1 MISITISNATL
12 ILGSH
17 VIFQDLNWEVQ
28 HDQKIGLIGP
38 NGAGKSS
45 LFKLIM
51 GEHSPEK
58 GGTVVKAKG
67 VTLGY
72 LPQHPEFDP
81 EKTALA
87 LALEGNPRVA
97 EIETELRR
105 IETKL
110 DDPEVYNNP
119 KMLER
124 VLDAQHKLLEEY
136 EALGGLNYDSRV
148 RELLRG
154 LGLPESDFE
163 KPIRALSG
171 GQKKLIG
178 LARLMLAR
186 PSVLLLDEPDNHLDM
201 PGKAYLEKLI
211 LDYPGAVV
219 IISHDRYILD
229 AVATHI
235 AEIEDGKI
243 TTFSGNYTEYV
254 IDKEE
259 RLARQEELYKTQQR
273 EVGRLQA
280 AIKRYALWGKIY
292 DNEDFARKAKSMQKR
307 LDKMDKVEKPILERR
322 KMDLALNGWR
332 GSNQVLEL
340 EAVSKSFLPH
350 PSPFAKHLD
359 GTRKGRETYVLNN
372 INFLIRHGERV
383 GLIGA
388 NGAGKSV
395 LLRLILGKE
404 QPTLGEIKIGPSVKV
419 GYYAQEHETL
429 DFNQTV
435 IDTVRLTGNMSEG
448 RAVSLLTRYLFTY
461 QQATQRVGALS
472 GGERSRLQLALLV
485 LSGANFLLLD
495 EPTNNL
501 VIASAEVLEN
511 ALNDFNG
518 TVLVISHDRYFLDR
532 TVNRIFA
539 LEDAQITEYIGGY
552 SDYAAKAEV
561 QAERQQEKGTQ
572 ASQMPQLT
580 LSLPAALGALALI
593 LLIGASSV
601 YFSLRAGLGPG
612 GAKII

>member
-1 MISITISNATL
+1 MISITVANATL
-12 ILGSH
+12 VLGSH
-17 VIFQDLNWEVQ
+17 VIFRDLSWDIQ

-45 LFKLIM
+45 LFKLII

-58 GGTVVKAKG
+58 GGTVIKAKG
-67 VTLGY
+67 VTVGY
-72 LPQHPEFDP
+72 LPQHPEFEP
-81 EKTALA
+81 HKTAIA

-97 EIETELRR
+97 EIENELHRV
-105 IETKL
+105 ETKL
-110 DDPEVYNNP
+110 SDPDVYNNA
-119 KMLER
+119 KSLGR

-136 EALGGLNYDSRV
+136 DSLGGLNYTSRV
-148 RELLRG
+148 RELLHG

-163 KPIRALSG
+163 KPISSLSG

-211 LDYPGAVV
+211 TEYPGAVV

-229 AVATHI
+229 AIATHI
-235 AEIEDGKI
+235 AEIEDGRI
-243 TTFSGNYTEYV
+243 TTFIGNYTEFI

-259 RLARQEELYKTQQR
+259 RLARQEELYQIQQR
-273 EVGRLQA
+273 EFGRLEMA
-280 AIKRYALWGKIY
+280 LKRYKVWVIFNDKFASRIHAMEARIARIEKIERP
-292 DNEDFARKAKSMQKR
+292 N
-307 LDKMDKVEKPILERR
+307 LERR
-322 KMDLALNGWR
+322 KMGLELNGWR

-340 EAVSKSFLPH
+340 ENVTKSFASQVSVSANK
-350 PSPFAKHLD
+350 PSD
-359 GTRKGRETYVLNN
+359 RTILNN
-372 INFLIRHGERV
+372 VNLLIRHGERV

-404 QPTLGEIKIGPSVKV
+404 MPTLGEIKIGPSVKV

-435 IDTVRLTGNMSEG
+435 IDAVRLFGNMSESN
-448 RAVSLLTRYLFTY
+448 AVSFLIRYLFSY
-461 QQATQRVGALS
+461 QQATQRIGSLS

-501 VIASAEVLEN
+501 DIASAEVLEN

-532 TVNRIFA
+532 TVKRIFA
-539 LEDAQITEYIGGY
+539 LENASITEYTGGY
-552 SDYAAKAEV
+552 SDYAAKVRVNANGQK
-561 QAERQQEKGTQ
+561 QAQ
-572 ASQMPQLT
+572 A
-580 LSLPAALGALALI
+580 
-593 LLIGASSV
+593 
-601 YFSLRAGLGPG
+601 
-612 GAKII
+612 

>member
-1 MISITISNATL
+1 MISITVSNATL

-17 VIFQDLNWEVQ
+17 VIFRDLNWEIQ

-45 LFKLIM
+45 LFKLII
-51 GEHSPEK
+51 GEHVPEK
-58 GGTVVKAKG
+58 GGTVIRAKG
-67 VTLGY
+67 VTVGY
-72 LPQHPEFDP
+72 LPQHPEFEL
-81 EKTALA
+81 EKTALT
-87 LALEGNPRVA
+87 LALEGNPRMA
-97 EIETELRR
+97 EIDSELQRAE
-105 IETKL
+105 IKL
-110 DDPEVYNNP
+110 SDPAVYNNT
-119 KMLER
+119 KSLER

-136 EALGGLNYDSRV
+136 ESLGGLNYASRV

-154 LGLPESDFE
+154 LGLPESDFD

-211 LDYPGAVV
+211 TEYPGAVV

-235 AEIEDGKI
+235 AEIEDGRI
-243 TTFSGNYTEYV
+243 TTFIGNYTEFIV
-254 IDKEE
+254 DKEE
-259 RLARQEELYKTQQR
+259 RLARQEELYQIQQR
-273 EVGRLQA
+273 EFGRLEMA
-280 AIKRYALWGKIY
+280 LKRYKVWVIFNDKFASRIHAMEARIARIEKIERP
-292 DNEDFARKAKSMQKR
+292 N
-307 LDKMDKVEKPILERR
+307 LDRR
-322 KMDLALNGWR
+322 KMGLELNGWR

-340 EAVSKSFLPH
+340 ENVTKSFAQSASVSTNKQGDRTILH
-350 PSPFAKHLD
+350 
-359 GTRKGRETYVLNN
+359 N
-372 INFLIRHGERV
+372 INLLIRHGERV

-404 QPTLGEIKIGPSVKV
+404 MPTLGEIKIGPSVKV

-435 IDTVRLTGNMSEG
+435 IDAVRLFGNMSESN
-448 RAVSLLTRYLFTY
+448 AVSFLIRYLFSY
-461 QQATQRVGALS
+461 QQATQRIRSLS

-501 VIASAEVLEN
+501 DIASAEVLEN

-532 TVNRIFA
+532 TVKRIFA
-539 LEDAQITEYIGGY
+539 LENASITEYIGGY
-552 SDYAAKAEV
+552 SDYAAKARV
-561 QAERQQEKGTQ
+561 NANGQKQAQ
-572 ASQMPQLT
+572 A
-580 LSLPAALGALALI
+580 
-593 LLIGASSV
+593 
-601 YFSLRAGLGPG
+601 
-612 GAKII
+612 

>member
-1 MISITISNATL
+1 MISITVSNATL

-17 VIFQDLNWEVQ
+17 AIFRDLNWEVQ
-28 HDQKIGLIGP
+28 HDQKVGLIGP

-45 LFKLIM
+45 LFKLIIR
-51 GEHSPEK
+51 EHAPEK
-58 GGTVVKAKG
+58 GGTVIKAKG
-67 VTLGY
+67 VTVGY
-72 LPQHPEFDP
+72 LSQHPELDP
-81 EKTALA
+81 EKTAIV
-87 LALEGNPRVA
+87 LALEGNSRLA
-97 EIETELRR
+97 EVENELQR
-105 IETKL
+105 IEHKL
-110 DDPEVYNNP
+110 GDPQVYNNA
-119 KMLER
+119 KSLER
-124 VLDAQHKLLEEY
+124 VLDSQHKLLEEY

-178 LARLMLAR
+178 LARLLLAR

-219 IISHDRYILD
+219 IISHDRYLLD
-229 AVATHI
+229 ACVTHI
-235 AEIEDGKI
+235 AEIEDGRI
-243 TTFSGNYTEYV
+243 ATFTGNYTEYFM
-254 IDKEE
+254 DKDE
-259 RLARQEELYKTQQR
+259 RLARQEELYKTQQH
-273 EVGRLQA
+273 EIGRLEA

-307 LDKMDKVEKPILERR
+307 LDKMDKLEKPVLERR
-322 KMDLALNGWR
+322 KMDLAINGWR

-340 EAVSKSFLPH
+340 EDVGKSFKRAPKSH
-350 PSPFAKHLD
+350 DFALRQSQETLD
-359 GTRKGRETYVLNN
+359 SEAVLNH
-372 INFLIRHGERV
+372 ISFLIRHGERV

-404 QPTLGEIKIGPSVKV
+404 QPTYGEIKIGPSVKV

-429 DFNQTV
+429 DFNQTL
-435 IDTVRLTGNMSEG
+435 IDAVRLGGNMSESH
-448 RAVSLLTRYLFTY
+448 AVSLLIRYLFTY
-461 QQATQRVGALS
+461 QQATQRVGSLS

-501 VIASAEVLEN
+501 DIASAEVLEN

-539 LEDAQITEYIGGY
+539 LEDAQMTEYIGGY
-552 SDYAAKAEV
+552 SDYAGRAEV
-561 QAERQQEKGTQ
+561 QFDRQQ
-572 ASQMPQLT
+572 
-580 LSLPAALGALALI
+580 
-593 LLIGASSV
+593 
-601 YFSLRAGLGPG
+601 
-612 GAKII
+612 AKA

>member
-1 MISITISNATL
+1 MISITVSNATL
-12 ILGSH
+12 VLGSH
-17 VIFQDLNWEVQ
+17 VIFRDLSWEIQ

-45 LFKLIM
+45 LFKLII

-58 GGTVVKAKG
+58 GGTVIKAKG
-67 VTLGY
+67 VSVGY
-72 LPQHPEFDP
+72 LPQHPEFEP
-81 EKTALA
+81 HKTALA

-97 EIETELRR
+97 EIENDLHQVEN
-105 IETKL
+105 KL
-110 DDPEVYNNP
+110 NDPEVYNNA
-119 KMLER
+119 KSLGR
-124 VLDAQHKLLEEY
+124 VLDAQYKLFEEY
-136 EALGGLNYDSRV
+136 ESLGGLNYESRV

-163 KPIRALSG
+163 KPISALSG

-211 LDYPGAVV
+211 NDYPGAVV

-229 AVATHI
+229 AIATHI
-235 AEIEDGKI
+235 AEIEDGTI
-243 TTFSGNYTEYV
+243 TTFTGNYTEFIV
-254 IDKEE
+254 DKEE
-259 RLARQEELYKTQQR
+259 RLARQEELYQIQQR
-273 EVGRLQA
+273 EIGRLEMA
-280 AIKRYALWGKIY
+280 LKRYKTWVIFNDKFASRVHAMEARIARIEKI
-292 DNEDFARKAKSMQKR
+292 ERPV
-307 LDKMDKVEKPILERR
+307 LDRR
-322 KMDLALNGWR
+322 KMDLELNGWR
-332 GSNQVLEL
+332 GSNQVLEF
-340 EAVSKSFLPH
+340 EVVSKTFLSHAP
-350 PSPFAKHLD
+350 PLLN
-359 GTRKGRETYVLNN
+359 GRGVYVLHN

-404 QPTLGEIKIGPSVKV
+404 NPTLGEIKIGPSVKV

-435 IDTVRLTGNMSEG
+435 IDAVRLSGNMSESN
-448 RAVSLLTRYLFTY
+448 AVSFLIRYLFTY
-461 QQATQRVGALS
+461 QQATQRIGTLS

-501 VIASAEVLEN
+501 DIASAEVLEN

-532 TVNRIFA
+532 TVSRIFA
-539 LEDAQITEYIGGY
+539 LENAQITEYIGGY
-552 SDYAAKAEV
+552 SDYAAKAGV
-561 QAERQQEKGTQ
+561 N
-572 ASQMPQLT
+572 L
-580 LSLPAALGALALI
+580 
-593 LLIGASSV
+593 
-601 YFSLRAGLGPG
+601 F
-612 GAKII
+612 GAKQVKA

>member
-1 MISITISNATL
+1 MISITVSNATL

-17 VIFQDLNWEVQ
+17 AIFRDLNWEVQ

-45 LFKLIM
+45 LFKLMI

-58 GGTVVKAKG
+58 SGSVIRAKG
-67 VTLGY
+67 VTAGY
-72 LPQHPEFDP
+72 LPQHPEFEL
-81 EKTALA
+81 EKTALT
-87 LALEGNPRVA
+87 LALEGNPRLA
-97 EIETELRR
+97 EIESELER
-105 IETKL
+105 IEGKL
-110 DDPEVYNNP
+110 GDPAIYNNT
-119 KMLER
+119 KSLER
-124 VLDAQHKLLEEY
+124 VLDSQHRLLEEY
-136 EALGGLNYDSRV
+136 ESLGGMNYTSRV

-211 LDYPGAVV
+211 IDYPGAVV
-219 IISHDRYILD
+219 IISHDRYLLD
-229 AVATHI
+229 ACVTHI

-243 TTFSGNYTEYV
+243 STFIGNYTEYI

-259 RLARQEELYKTQQR
+259 RLARQEELFQIQQR
-273 EVGRLQA
+273 EIGRLEMA
-280 AIKRYALWGKIY
+280 LKRYKQWVVFNDKFATRIHNMEARIERIEKI
-292 DNEDFARKAKSMQKR
+292 DR
-307 LDKMDKVEKPILERR
+307 PILERR

-332 GSNQVLEL
+332 GSNQVLEM
-340 EAVSKSFLPH
+340 ENVKKTFSH
-350 PSPFAKHLD
+350 
-359 GTRKGRETYVLNN
+359 RQVLND

-395 LLRLILGKE
+395 LLRLILGRE
-404 QPTLGEIKIGPSVKV
+404 QPTDGEIKIGPSVKV

-429 DFNQTV
+429 DFNQTL
-435 IDTVRLTGNMSEG
+435 IDTVRLGGNMSESN
-448 RAVSLLTRYLFTY
+448 AVSFLIRYLFTY
-461 QQATQRVGALS
+461 QQATQRIGSLS

-501 VIASAEVLEN
+501 DIASAEVLEN

-518 TVLVISHDRYFLDR
+518 TVLVITHDRYFLDR

-539 LEDAQITEYIGGY
+539 LENAAITEYIGGY
-552 SDYAAKAEV
+552 SDYAEQAEV
-561 QAERQQEKGTQ
+561 HADAQKMA
-572 ASQMPQLT
+572 
-580 LSLPAALGALALI
+580 
-593 LLIGASSV
+593 
-601 YFSLRAGLGPG
+601 
-612 GAKII
+612 

>member
-1 MISITISNATL
+1 MISITVSNATL

-17 VIFQDLNWEVQ
+17 VIFRDLNWEVQ

-45 LFKLIM
+45 LFKLMI

-58 GGTVVKAKG
+58 GGNVIKAKG
-67 VTLGY
+67 VSPGY
-72 LPQHPEFDP
+72 LPQHPEFEP
-81 EKTALA
+81 EKTAIQ
-87 LALEGNPRVA
+87 LALEGNPRLA
-97 EIETELRR
+97 EIENEFQR
-105 IETKL
+105 IEHKL
-110 DDPEVYNNP
+110 GDPAIYNNT
-119 KMLER
+119 KSLER
-124 VLDAQHKLLEEY
+124 VLDSQHKLLEEY
-136 EALGGLNYDSRV
+136 ESLGGLNYTSRV

-219 IISHDRYILD
+219 IISHDRYLLD
-229 AVATHI
+229 ACVTHI

-243 TTFSGNYTEYV
+243 STFVGNYTEYI

-259 RLARQEELYKTQQR
+259 RLARQEELYQIQQR
-273 EVGRLQA
+273 EIGRLEMA
-280 AIKRYALWGKIY
+280 LKRYKQWVVFNDKFATRIHNMEARIERIEKI
-292 DNEDFARKAKSMQKR
+292 DR
-307 LDKMDKVEKPILERR
+307 PILERR

-332 GSNQVLEL
+332 GSNQVLEM
-340 EAVSKSFLPH
+340 ENVTKTFSH
-350 PSPFAKHLD
+350 
-359 GTRKGRETYVLNN
+359 RQVLND
-372 INFLIRHGERV
+372 INFLIRHGERA

-395 LLRLILGKE
+395 LLRLILGRE
-404 QPTLGEIKIGPSVKV
+404 QPTNGEIKIGPSVKV

-429 DFNQTV
+429 DFNQTL
-435 IDTVRLTGNMSEG
+435 IDAVRLGGNMSESN
-448 RAVSLLTRYLFTY
+448 AVSFLIRYLFTY
-461 QQATQRVGALS
+461 QQATQRIGSLS

-501 VIASAEVLEN
+501 DIASAEVLEN

-539 LEDAQITEYIGGY
+539 LENTMITEYIGGY
-552 SDYAAKAEV
+552 SDYAAKAELHV
-561 QAERQQEKGTQ
+561 DGQK
-572 ASQMPQLT
+572 M
-580 LSLPAALGALALI
+580 
-593 LLIGASSV
+593 V
-601 YFSLRAGLGPG
+601 
-612 GAKII
+612 

>member
-1 MISITISNATL
+1 MISITVSNATL
-12 ILGSH
+12 ILGAH
-17 VIFQDLNWEVQ
+17 AIFRDLSWEVQ

-45 LFKLIM
+45 LFKLMI

-58 GGTVVKAKG
+58 GGTVIKAKG
-67 VTLGY
+67 VTVGY
-72 LPQHPEFDP
+72 LPQHPEFEP
-81 EKTALA
+81 ERTAIA
-87 LALEGNPRVA
+87 LALEGNPRIA
-97 EIETELRR
+97 EIEKELQQV
-105 IETKL
+105 EDKL
-110 DDPEVYNNP
+110 GSPEVYNNARS
-119 KMLER
+119 LER
-124 VLDAQHKLLEEY
+124 ALDAQHKLLEEY
-136 EALGGLNYDSRV
+136 ESLGGMNYASRV
-148 RELLRG
+148 RELLHG
-154 LGLPESDFE
+154 LGLPETDFD

-178 LARLMLAR
+178 LARLLLRR

-211 LDYPGAVV
+211 NEYPGAVV
-219 IISHDRYILD
+219 VISHDRYILD

-243 TTFSGNYTEYV
+243 STFGGNYTEFI

-259 RLARQEELYKTQQR
+259 RLARQEELYQVQQR
-273 EVGRLQA
+273 EIGRLEMA
-280 AIKRYALWGKIY
+280 LKRYKQWVVFNDKFATRIHNMEARIERIEKI
-292 DNEDFARKAKSMQKR
+292 DR
-307 LDKMDKVEKPILERR
+307 PILERR

-340 EAVSKSFLPH
+340 VEVSKSFPGTPKSSRSTPVEPDFGVARQSLET
-350 PSPFAKHLD
+350 LD
-359 GTRKGRETYVLNN
+359 STSILND

-404 QPTLGEIKIGPSVKV
+404 QPTNGEIKIGPSVKV
-419 GYYAQEHETL
+419 GYYAQEHDTL
-429 DFNQTV
+429 DFNQTL
-435 IDTVRLTGNMSEG
+435 IDAVRLAGNMSESN
-448 RAVSLLTRYLFTY
+448 AVSLLIRYLFSY
-461 QQATQRVGALS
+461 QQATQRIGSLS

-501 VIASAEVLEN
+501 DIASAEVLEN

-539 LEDAQITEYIGGY
+539 LQNGSIGEYIGGY
-552 SDYAAKAEV
+552 SDYAAKV
-561 QAERQQEKGTQ
+561 
-572 ASQMPQLT
+572 
-580 LSLPAALGALALI
+580 GAPTN
-593 LLIGASSV
+593 G
-601 YFSLRAGLGPG
+601 RKAG
-612 GAKII
+612 